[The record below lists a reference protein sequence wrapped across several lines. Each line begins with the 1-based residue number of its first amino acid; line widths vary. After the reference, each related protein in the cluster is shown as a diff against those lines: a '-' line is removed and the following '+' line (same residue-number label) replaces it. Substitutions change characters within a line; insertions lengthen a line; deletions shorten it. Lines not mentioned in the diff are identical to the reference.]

1 MAFFGICSAVLM
13 AAAIGFFIPVLSE
26 YIITAYVSK
35 VPTLIV
41 STVLALASVIFFATG
56 LILDII
62 IRKHR
67 QNALIQLNCLS
78 SERRNNK

>member
-1 MAFFGICSAVLM
+1 MAGGVGM
-13 AAAIGFFIPVLSE
+13 FIPVLIE
-26 YIITAYVSK
+26 YINTSYVAK

-41 STVLALASVIFFATG
+41 STVLALASIIFFAIG

-78 SERRNNK
+78 SKRPH